1 MDTWWTPAAP
11 RRGLGQFCLQH
22 EDQAQSRLGGHL
34 VDTCRLEAAWA
45 NSASST
51 GWPPALDQAQSG
63 FKPRPGASANQSLGL
78 RWPARF
84 TPAVFP
90 TQAATLRSGPAR
102 RRHRQPSRRARHARP
117 GRRRPGGQ
125 PQRLGEPGR
134 AEQQL
139 PEDGGRPVPARASP
153 IAVTV
158 RLAASVT
165 VSNARAVFSAKLVC
179 AVFCNVVSHAPAK

>member
-1 MDTWWTPAAP
+1 MDTSRPEASWANSA
-11 RRGLGQFCLQH
+11 LQH
-22 EDQAQSRLGGHL
+22 GGPPAPDQAQSDL
-34 VDTCRLEAAWA
+34 A
-45 NSASST
+45 
-51 GWPPALDQAQSG
+51 
-63 FKPRPGASANQSLGL
+63 PRPASANQSPRP

-90 TQAATLRSGPAR
+90 TQAAALRSGPAR
-102 RRHRQPSRRARHARP
+102 RRHRQPSHRARHVRHARHARP

-125 PQRLGEPGR
+125 PQRLGQPGR

-158 RLAASVT
+158 GSAASVT
-165 VSNARAVFSAKLVC
+165 VSNLSRMRVQSFRHGVC
-179 AVFCNVVSHAPAK
+179 AVFCNVIYAPAR